1 MCPSSNV
8 QTGAAASIAAHPIHR
23 LDRLGFRVT
32 VNPDNRLMSATTL
45 TREFALLAEAFDYSL
60 ADVRRLT
67 VNAAK
72 SVFSPYDVRK
82 ALVERIAA
90 AA

>member
-1 MCPSSNV
+1 
-8 QTGAAASIAAHPIHR
+8 
-23 LDRLGFRVT
+23 
-32 VNPDNRLMSATTL
+32 MSATTL
-45 TREFALLAEAFDYSL
+45 TREFALLADAFDYSL
-60 ADVRRLT
+60 EDVRRLT

-72 SVFSPYDVRK
+72 SVFAPYGVRK

>member
-1 MCPSSNV
+1 
-8 QTGAAASIAAHPIHR
+8 
-23 LDRLGFRVT
+23 
-32 VNPDNRLMSATTL
+32 MSATTL